1 MVPAAPPAVVVRAGG
16 TRTKLTGRWLVQLR
30 WVAVVGQLAVVAL
43 AEGALHLSLPLAP
56 MLGLALVVAAS
67 NLWLKRQVDQAT
79 PLGNAVIAGLLA
91 ADTTVLTA
99 LLALAG
105 GIQNPFSALY
115 LVNVVLATVVVGGA
129 WMWALVAYS
138 IGCYGFLFLLPS
150 ANHVH
155 HMMGMFPLHLEGMWA
170 AFTITALVTA
180 YFVTR
185 ITSALA
191 QSDAELAALQ
201 QRAARDDKLASLST
215 LAAGAA
221 HELATPLGTLALIA
235 DDLEAA
241 IPRGTLPS
249 AFHDDARLLKGQIA
263 RCRDILHQLSADS
276 GTAVGE
282 LPSDVRVERLLEQV
296 LASLPEARRARVE
309 PTVREP
315 ALCLHVPE
323 RAFTQVLRNLVS
335 NALDASE
342 GPVMLAVT
350 LEAGRVRLCVRD
362 QGAGMPPEVLARVG
376 EPFFTTKPT
385 GQGMGLGVF
394 LARAVTERLGG
405 ALRLRSE
412 PGVGTTAVIEL
423 PPFKLEGPA
432 HV

>member
-1 MVPAAPPAVVVRAGG
+1 MVPAAPPDVTVSAGG
-16 TRTKLTGRWLVQLR
+16 ARTALTGRWLLQLR

-56 MLGLALVVAAS
+56 MLGLALLVAAS
-67 NLWLKRQVDQAT
+67 NLWLTRRVSRPT
-79 PLGNAVIAGLLA
+79 PLGDGVIAGLLA

-99 LLALAG
+99 LLALVG

-170 AFTITALVTA
+170 AFTVTALVTA

-185 ITSALA
+185 ITKALA

-221 HELATPLGTLALIA
+221 HELATPLGTMGLIA
-235 DDLEAA
+235 DDFEAA
-241 IPRGTLPS
+241 IPQGTLPP
-249 AFHDDARLLKGQIA
+249 AFHDDARLLQGQIA

-276 GTAVGE
+276 GNAVGE
-282 LPSDVRVERLLEQV
+282 LPSDLLAERLLERV
-296 LASLPEARRARVE
+296 LASLPEARRERVE
-309 PTVREP
+309 PSVSDASLR
-315 ALCLHVPE
+315 LHVPE

-342 GPVMLAVT
+342 GPVTLAVT
-350 LEAGRVRLCVRD
+350 AEPGRVRLSIRD

-376 EPFFTTKPT
+376 EPFFTTKPV

-412 PGVGTTAVIEL
+412 QGLGTTAEIEL
-423 PPFKLEGPA
+423 PPFERRGPA